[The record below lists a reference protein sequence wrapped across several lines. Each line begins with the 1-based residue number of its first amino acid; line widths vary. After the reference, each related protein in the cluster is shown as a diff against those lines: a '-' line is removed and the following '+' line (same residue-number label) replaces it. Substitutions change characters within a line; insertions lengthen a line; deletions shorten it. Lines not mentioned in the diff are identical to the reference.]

1 MMRQMRENTKWIML
15 ITAMAFVVL
24 MVFQW
29 GMDITGQTSG
39 SPGEIGRVNGTPVQY
54 EPYMGAYRNLYDRTQ
69 VGQADPISTQQNRD
83 LEQAAWD
90 QMVDRI
96 LIRQELDR
104 RGIDVTD
111 EEIRQAARF
120 QPPAEFRDNPAFLTE
135 GNFDLVKYQQ
145 FLANSADPQL
155 FLQLEAYYRDVLPQG
170 KLMRQVATGIFITD
184 AELWEQYRDVH
195 ETTLVRFVPLNP
207 AQRVPDDSVT
217 VTDAEIERYWEDH
230 QDEFE
235 VPARASVKVI
245 ALPKDPTAADSAA
258 ANLRASALLDEI
270 RGGASF
276 DSVGNREATAVQPV
290 TFQDLGTFARGAM
303 TAAFDTAAFTA
314 PVGRAAGPLQTSFG
328 YHLLLVSRRTGDSAT
343 AKHILVPITRTEE
356 SETAI
361 LMLADSMENLAEDL
375 ILEEVGQ
382 IMGLEIVTGELND
395 AFPFLLGVGTASDGS
410 DWAFEEA
417 EPGDV
422 SEVFENDQSF
432 YALELISSKPGGVT
446 PLDQAE
452 GTITTV
458 LMLEKKLTVGYAD
471 GQRLVERVKSGVT
484 LSDAASELGLQV
496 SAPGPFTR
504 QDFVPDLGQRNAAIG
519 AAFGLAVGSVSN
531 PVVTQENVFV
541 MEKMDQTPADST
553 LWLAQKLEQRQALT
567 GLIQRRHLQDWT
579 IGMRTSARIVDRRE
593 EVLRPADDPTETMP
607 YSSNPLGF

>member
-15 ITAMAFVVL
+15 VTATAFVGL

-29 GMDITGQTSG
+29 GMDATGRSSG
-39 SPGEIGRVNGTPVQY
+39 SLGEIGRVNGTPVQY
-54 EPYMGAYRNLYDRTQ
+54 EAYMGAYRNLYDQTQ
-69 VGQADPISTQQNRD
+69 IGQTDPISTQQNRE

-90 QMVDRI
+90 QMVDGI

-120 QPPAEFRDNPAFLTE
+120 QPPANFRENPAFLTA

-145 FLANSADPQL
+145 FLTNSADPQL
-155 FLQLEAYYRDVLPQG
+155 FLQLEAYYRDVLPER
-170 KLMRQVATGIFITD
+170 KLMRQVATGVFITD

-217 VTDAEIERYWEDH
+217 VTDAEIEQYWEDH

-245 ALPKDPTAADSAA
+245 VLPKNPTAADTAA
-258 ANLRASALLDEI
+258 ANLRAVALLDEI

-276 DSVGNREATAVQPV
+276 DSVGNREAAAVQPV
-290 TFQDLGTFARGAM
+290 TFQDLGTFGRDAM
-303 TAAFDTAAFTA
+303 MPAFDTAAFTA
-314 PVGRAAGPLQTSFG
+314 PVGRVTGPLQTSLG
-328 YHLLLVSRRTGDSAT
+328 YHLLLVSERTGDSAT

-361 LMLADSMENLAEDL
+361 LILADSTENLAEDL
-375 ILEEVGQ
+375 TLEEVGR
-382 IMGLEIVTGELND
+382 IMGFDVETSELND
-395 AFPFLLGVGTASDGS
+395 AFPFLPGVGTASDGA

-422 SEVFENDQSF
+422 SEVFENDQAF
-432 YALELISSKPGGVT
+432 YALELVSSTPGGVT
-446 PLDQAE
+446 PLDQAQ
-452 GTITTV
+452 GTIRTL
-458 LMLEKKLTVGYAD
+458 LMLEKKLTVGTAE

-484 LSDAASELGLQV
+484 LSDAAAEMGLQV

-519 AAFGLAVGSVSN
+519 VAFGLAIGSVSD
-531 PVVTQENVFV
+531 PVLTQRNVFV
-541 MEKMDQTPADST
+541 IEKVAQTPADST
-553 LWLAQKLEQRQALT
+553 LWMAQRLEQRQALT
-567 GLIQRRHLQDWT
+567 GLIQQRRLQDWSL
-579 IGMRTSARIVDRRE
+579 GLRTAARIVDRRE
-593 EVLRPADDPTETMP
+593 EVLQPPGDATQTP
-607 YSSNPLGF
+607 YSTNLLGF